1 MDLTEWSKL
10 ALICILGAMSPGP
23 SLVVI
28 LKNSIEGGL
37 TQGFFAG
44 IGHGLGMSFY
54 ALIAVFGLVTF
65 FENIPQ
71 FSPIIQI
78 IGSLFLIFL
87 GTKMII
93 TCLAKKIEK
102 DNKEEK
108 IKINQKK
115 GFVEGFLIVFL
126 NPKIAAWTFA
136 LFSQFVKPHATIS
149 EQIILISTV
158 GGIDALWYCLVATIT
173 SNRLVASKF
182 KIYGKIIDLAMGIIL
197 VLLALKMIWEV
208 TLKN

>member
-102 DNKEEK
+102 DKKEEK

-126 NPKIAAWTFA
+126 NPKIY
-136 LFSQFVKPHATIS
+136 L
-149 EQIILISTV
+149 
-158 GGIDALWYCLVATIT
+158 
-173 SNRLVASKF
+173 
-182 KIYGKIIDLAMGIIL
+182 
-197 VLLALKMIWEV
+197 LLA
-208 TLKN
+208 

>member
-1 MDLTEWSKL
+1 
-10 ALICILGAMSPGP
+10 
-23 SLVVI
+23 
-28 LKNSIEGGL
+28 
-37 TQGFFAG
+37 
-44 IGHGLGMSFY
+44 
-54 ALIAVFGLVTF
+54 
-65 FENIPQ
+65 
-71 FSPIIQI
+71 
-78 IGSLFLIFL
+78 
-87 GTKMII
+87 MII

-136 LFSQFVKPHATIS
+136 LFSQFVKPNANIS

-208 TLKN
+208 TLKH